1 MPPRRPTTRLPGGQR
16 PAALAAAPLLAG
28 LLAALL
34 AAPPA
39 LAAAPPAAP
48 PTSPAGPAAR
58 CVACHGELQPGIVSD
73 WRLSRHAAVDV
84 GCDACHGTA
93 HATAQDAA
101 RALHPSIATCQRC
114 HELQASQYRRGEHAR
129 AWQAVKAIP
138 TYHHFTDGRPGDQT
152 GCAACH
158 RLGLMSPQEAAAVD
172 QGGTRHGRA
181 SCDACHTRHLFS
193 PAEAR
198 EPEACKSCHG
208 LLQYEAWAGS
218 KHGIRHLL
226 KRAGKLPASASAPTC
241 QTCHMQQADHAI
253 RVSRTNLALRL
264 ALVSDPLVAA
274 DKAVIYQA
282 LGALD
287 ASGGN
292 GPRAAAMEA
301 AGLAELDRVDP
312 SEDRARLVNACRQC
326 HATRPMPLASEISV
340 SATCTITFFSEWAR
354 GAGELTPSACV
365 AAPGV
370 ANSIASGGT
379 RSVVSQTSAAR
390 GWTAAL
396 QAHPFDSDT
405 TERVP
410 PGYPPACSR
419 SRYCRGVMPVKPL
432 KSLLKKYRSP

>member
-1 MPPRRPTTRLPGGQR
+1 MPPRRSNTRLARCAPL
-16 PAALAAAPLLAG
+16 AVLAAARLLAG
-28 LLAALL
+28 LLAGLLVTLAPPGL
-34 AAPPA
+34 AAGPA
-39 LAAAPPAAP
+39 AAP
-48 PTSPAGPAAR
+48 PTSPGPGAR
-58 CVACHGELQPGIVSD
+58 CLACHEALQPGIVSD

-101 RALHPSIATCQRC
+101 RALHPNATTCQRC
-114 HELQASQYRRGEHAR
+114 HELQASQFRRGEHAR

-138 TYHHFTDGRPGDQT
+138 TYHHFTEGRSGDQT

-172 QGGTRHGRA
+172 QGGAHHGRA

-208 LLQYEAWAGS
+208 FLQYEAWAGS

-226 KRAGKLPASASAPTC
+226 KRAGKLPAGAPAPTC
-241 QTCHMQQADHAI
+241 QACHMQNADHAI

-264 ALVSDPLVAA
+264 PLVSDPLVAA

-287 ASGGN
+287 AAGGN

-326 HATRPMPLASEISV
+326 HATAFVQEQLDGRDAALRRADALVADAIRAVRALYDAKVLPRKGPGPFPDLVAWPTASPVEQK
-340 SATCTITFFSEWAR
+340 
-354 GAGELTPSACV
+354 V
-365 AAPGV
+365 AAMFFDHRARLMAAAYHMSPE
-370 ANSIASGGT
+370 A
-379 RSVVSQTSAAR
+379 TSWMAVMERDLEEVRQLAAGLR
-390 GWTAAL
+390 A
-396 QAHPFDSDT
+396 PK
-405 TERVP
+405 
-410 PGYPPACSR
+410 PAR
-419 SRYCRGVMPVKPL
+419 
-432 KSLLKKYRSP
+432 